1 LKVSKPSGAIQ
12 QGSNGRFKFVE
23 VCADGF
29 RVRVHRMVR
38 RKITWVKYCMDII
51 LVSHV
56 RGRTWR
62 LRLEPR
68 QVLGWLPLAAGVAVV
83 LGLTFWAGL
92 SLQSK
97 RGLLPSHMVGAWSN
111 EIAQQRA
118 DLTKVHAK
126 AEEDAHALARRIAEL
141 QAHVMRLDAAGSR
154 MTQIAKI
161 DPKEFNFDKPPPV
174 GGPEVEDGSQPAV
187 LADVIGSLDRL
198 QKQLGDRERQMR
210 VLEDLL
216 LASKLEREIKP
227 SGWPVDGGYITSSY
241 GIRTDPFTGLRT
253 NHPGID
259 FAAAEG
265 SEVLAVA
272 SGIVTEAGEKNGYGE
287 MVEIN
292 HGNGYVTR
300 YGHNSRLLVK
310 VGERIAKGQRI
321 SLMGSTGR
329 STGPHVHFELLLN
342 GNTVNPEQYIEASR

>member
-1 LKVSKPSGAIQ
+1 
-12 QGSNGRFKFVE
+12 
-23 VCADGF
+23 
-29 RVRVHRMVR
+29 
-38 RKITWVKYCMDII
+38 MDII
-51 LVSHV
+51 LVSHT

-62 LRLEPR
+62 LRIEPR
-68 QVLGWLPLAAGVAVV
+68 QVFGWLPLAAAVLAV

-92 SLQSK
+92 SLQSN
-97 RGLLPSHMVGAWSN
+97 RGLLPSHVAGAWSN
-111 EIAQQRA
+111 EIVQQRA
-118 DLTKVHAK
+118 ELAKVHAK

-141 QAHVMRLDAAGSR
+141 QAHIIRLDAAGAR
-154 MTQIAKI
+154 MTQIASI

-174 GGPEVEDGSQPAV
+174 GGPETEAVGQPAV
-187 LADVIGSLDRL
+187 LEDVIGSLDRL

-216 LASKLEREIKP
+216 LASKLQREIKP
-227 SGWPVDGGYITSSY
+227 SGWPVDGGYITSGY
-241 GIRTDPFTGLRT
+241 GNRVDPFTGLRT

-287 MVEIN
+287 LIEIN

-310 VGERIAKGQRI
+310 VGDRVVKGQRI

-342 GNTVNPEQYIEASR
+342 GNTVNPEQYVEAAR